1 MNSAVLPE
9 VNALAATPDLVVE
22 LAHFAATIDTS
33 RLDSAVV
40 EAVKVNI
47 LDTMACA
54 LAGSSANGI
63 AEIAGLANEWG
74 GAPQADL
81 WVLGGKVPAHQAAWV
96 NGAMAHARDYD
107 DTHDAAVLH
116 AGITAVPAAIAI
128 GQMRG
133 QLSGADLI
141 AAVAAGLEVTCRLGV
156 AKRLGIVDSGFIF
169 TPLLGYFGAT
179 AAAGRAYGLSP
190 DEMLNAFGI
199 VYSYVAGNHQVTRD
213 ASLMKR
219 IQVGQ
224 SAQAGVVAVQMA
236 KRGIRGAQNVFE
248 GIDGFFRVYLQ
259 NRIDA
264 QVVRQ
269 DLGSRFELMNLSYK
283 PYPCC
288 RANHSPV
295 DAALKARAQ
304 SPRPA
309 EDVESI
315 RVGVN
320 AQGYQIVCTPEHVRR
335 APKTNVEAQF
345 SIPFTVASA
354 WIDGKLGLG
363 NFTDEGLRRAD
374 VLALAGRVKP
384 YVDPEIEAGW
394 SHVVTPAKVTVQFR
408 DGQTTETWVDRA
420 KGHPQNVMTQAD
432 FAAKAADCAR
442 FAARTMPVD
451 TAERLIQTV
460 SRLESLPDIA
470 ELVRVVA

>member
-9 VNALAATPDLVVE
+9 GMALAATPDLVVE
-22 LAHFAATIDTS
+22 LAHFAATIDTT

-74 GAPQADL
+74 GAPQADV
-81 WVLGGKVPAHQAAWV
+81 WVLGGKVPAQQAAWV

-248 GIDGFFRVYLQ
+248 G
-259 NRIDA
+259 
-264 QVVRQ
+264 
-269 DLGSRFELMNLSYK
+269 
-283 PYPCC
+283 
-288 RANHSPV
+288 
-295 DAALKARAQ
+295 
-304 SPRPA
+304 
-309 EDVESI
+309 
-315 RVGVN
+315 
-320 AQGYQIVCTPEHVRR
+320 
-335 APKTNVEAQF
+335 
-345 SIPFTVASA
+345 
-354 WIDGKLGLG
+354 
-363 NFTDEGLRRAD
+363 
-374 VLALAGRVKP
+374 
-384 YVDPEIEAGW
+384 
-394 SHVVTPAKVTVQFR
+394 
-408 DGQTTETWVDRA
+408 
-420 KGHPQNVMTQAD
+420 
-432 FAAKAADCAR
+432 
-442 FAARTMPVD
+442 
-451 TAERLIQTV
+451 
-460 SRLESLPDIA
+460 
-470 ELVRVVA
+470 

>member
-1 MNSAVLPE
+1 
-9 VNALAATPDLVVE
+9 
-22 LAHFAATIDTS
+22 
-33 RLDSAVV
+33 
-40 EAVKVNI
+40 
-47 LDTMACA
+47 MACA

-63 AEIAGLANEWG
+63 AEIAGLASEWG
-74 GAPQADL
+74 GAPQADV
-81 WVLGGKVPAHQAAWV
+81 WVLGGKFPAQQAAWV

-116 AGITAVPAAIAI
+116 AGVTAVPAAIAI

-190 DEMLNAFGI
+190 DEMVNAFGI

-224 SAQAGVVAVQMA
+224 SAQAAVVAVQMA

-248 GIDGFFRVYLQ
+248 GVDGFFRVYLQ
-259 NRIDA
+259 NRIDV

-309 EDVESI
+309 QDIESI

-320 AQGYQIVCTPEHVRR
+320 AQGYQIVCTPEPVRR

-354 WIDGKLGLG
+354 WIDGQLGLG

-374 VLALAGRVKP
+374 VLALAARVKP

-394 SHVVTPAKVTVQFR
+394 SHVVTPARVTVQFR
-408 DGQTTETWVDRA
+408 DGQSTEAWVDRA
-420 KGHPQNVMTQAD
+420 KGHPQNVMTEAD

-442 FAARTMPVD
+442 FAARPMPAD

-460 SRLESLPDIA
+460 SRLESLSDIS